1 MALSRF
7 LYRCLL
13 RAHPPSFRAE
23 FSGEMLWIFDEVAQ
37 RQGVSH
43 LFADVLLSLARQ
55 WFVRCAL
62 QKLFAADSAA
72 APWIRSAY
80 GLFAWERIEA
90 PATSLPVPRMLQGS
104 IVSVAFLALLSLLA
118 IDAGK
123 AATIHKRSA
132 AKNSLVPLEASAA
145 ALGNAN
151 LPMDGSSRS
160 RGQIKQ
166 ARGSGDETT
175 RSAGYTRTDR
185 TGVSDFTNGQENS
198 PGRSATTSAAIE
210 VVPARIPAAAEVV
223 TEAEDDS
230 EPAGK
235 DENLPLALV
244 TTKTAASSA
253 TPAQLLTAQYDN
265 ARTGANL
272 NETILT
278 PANVNAAQF
287 GKLFTIKVDGDVYAQ
302 PLYLPGVDIPG
313 KGKHNVLFVATE
325 NDSVYAF
332 DADNP
337 SAPLWHVNLANSAGG
352 VTPLSERDTSCFFIV
367 PQVGIT
373 STPVIDPK
381 TGTLY
386 VLARTKEHKGLLS
399 ADVFRQR
406 LHALA
411 ITTGAEKFGGPVEI
425 KASVK
430 GTGSGQAGGQVAFD
444 PQRENPRAA
453 LLLVNGS
460 VYLSW
465 GSSCDVGPYHG
476 WLMAYDANT
485 LAQKAVFNTSP
496 DATDSAIWQGD
507 AGPAADKDGNV
518 FVVTGNGEFDAATN
532 GRDFG
537 DTVLKLSSRGQNF
550 TLLDYFTP
558 SNQAQLNDRDNDLG
572 SSGPV
577 LLPDQAGAHPH
588 VLVAAGKEGKIYV
601 IDRDRM
607 GKFQPN
613 DDSHAVQ
620 TIAASHGAFGA
631 MAYWNQNVF
640 FIGSET
646 RVEDFAVD
654 HAQLKLKASG
664 PTRFLDSGAT
674 PVISANGSKDAIV
687 WAASSKNWNEPPG
700 RPAIL
705 YAYDAADV
713 TRELFTTEQNS
724 QRDRP
729 GVALRFA
736 MPAVINGKVFLG
748 CKGQVDVYG
757 LLPPPH

>member
-646 RVEDFAVD
+646 RLEDFAVD
-654 HAQLKLKASG
+654 HAQLTLKASG

-705 YAYDAADV
+705 YAYAAADV
-713 TRELFTTEQNS
+713 NRELFTTEQNS

-736 MPAVINGKVFLG
+736 MPAVINGKVYLG

-757 LLPPPH
+757 LLPPH

>member
-757 LLPPPH
+757 LIQQR